1 MLRSRR
7 SVPGLVSWVVVA
19 LFLSAFFACGR
30 QPASGAAAAGEVRA
44 VVLSPAL
51 GRIVRDLGLEAAVV
65 GRHGW
70 DRGFEG
76 VPSVGDQAAIDYERL
91 RRVRPTHVLLQWG
104 DRALPA
110 RLVELAED
118 EGWRLENIEILS
130 LDEIGA
136 ATRRVASAIGDASA
150 RERAEE
156 LVAALERAARE
167 RPGLRERA
175 GRVVSIY
182 GIDPLGVAG
191 PGSFTHE
198 LVERAG
204 AEAAPAEG
212 AAFISMDPEDL
223 RRLDP
228 DTVVVWAP
236 GIEAAEERSIVERL
250 GRLELRAV
258 LEGRVVFVRSEGA
271 LEPST
276 GMIEAGEELG
286 EGLGALPIGR

>member
-1 MLRSRR
+1 
-7 SVPGLVSWVVVA
+7 
-19 LFLSAFFACGR
+19 
-30 QPASGAAAAGEVRA
+30 

-136 ATRRVASAIGDASA
+136 ATRRVASAIGD
-150 RERAEE
+150 
-156 LVAALERAARE
+156 
-167 RPGLRERA
+167 
-175 GRVVSIY
+175 
-182 GIDPLGVAG
+182 
-191 PGSFTHE
+191 
-198 LVERAG
+198 
-204 AEAAPAEG
+204 
-212 AAFISMDPEDL
+212 
-223 RRLDP
+223 
-228 DTVVVWAP
+228 
-236 GIEAAEERSIVERL
+236 
-250 GRLELRAV
+250 
-258 LEGRVVFVRSEGA
+258 
-271 LEPST
+271 
-276 GMIEAGEELG
+276 
-286 EGLGALPIGR
+286 